1 MKPPEL
7 FEQEPP
13 VYLAKCL
20 TESDK
25 NPAETD
31 LSTKVNSLAHVT
43 GDKGSQAS
51 EMAELRHHTT

>member
-7 FEQEPP
+7 FEREPP

-20 TESDK
+20 TESDT
-25 NPAETD
+25 NPAGTD

-43 GDKGSQAS
+43 GVKGSQAS